1 MYELKLE
8 WSDAVTKAVEA
19 GNRISNYDGTVN
31 YGYDELDKDG
41 DGCIDSITI
50 IYKNATQSN
59 IAVGW
64 GSPLWNYKDYAD
76 YLVINTDKGSVK
88 SRMYVQLTNSYTKA
102 DGDTLGYLY
111 KDS

>member
-1 MYELKLE
+1 MK
-8 WSDAVTKAVEA
+8 KAVEA

-59 IAVGW
+59 IAVG
-64 GSPLWNYKDYAD
+64 
-76 YLVINTDKGSVK
+76 
-88 SRMYVQLTNSYTKA
+88 
-102 DGDTLGYLY
+102 
-111 KDS
+111 